1 MFPEASGVA
10 LAAAGLS
17 MPTEAGV
24 GDCRGLLA
32 NMEGGGVLSEVLL
45 IRSDENEDEEK
56 GRAPLGVELLGNRNP
71 LLEEFPLGKRPD
83 DDNCPPP

>member
-17 MPTEAGV
+17 MPTEDGV

-45 IRSDENEDEEK
+45 SRSDENEDEEYE
-56 GRAPLGVELLGNRNP
+56 GAPLEDGLLGNRNP
-71 LLEEFPLGKRPD
+71 LPEEFPLGKRPD
-83 DDNCPPP
+83 DDWLPP